1 MITSNSFESG
11 RVFYNL
17 AAYHM
22 AIVLRSLRAVN
33 VAYYGVV
40 GKSAALVI
48 GLFDIA
54 YTLAVEI
61 SGI

>member
-1 MITSNSFESG
+1 
-11 RVFYNL
+11 
-17 AAYHM
+17 M
-22 AIVLRSLRAVN
+22 AIVLRSLRTVN
-33 VAYYGVV
+33 VAYYGVE

-48 GLFDIA
+48 DLFDIA